1 MSVIKCLV
9 FRIICG
15 LSTGRVDA
23 DIDQTRLITG
33 TLVFYSIQR
42 SLSHLTLPFAGENW
56 SGSLEINAGQNLYF
70 LTVFVCANSFIPF
83 DRQHHGHVHAHL
95 RGHP

>member
-23 DIDQTRLITG
+23 DIDQKRLITG

-42 SLSHLTLPFAGENW
+42 SLSHLTLPFAGEN
-56 SGSLEINAGQNLYF
+56 
-70 LTVFVCANSFIPF
+70 
-83 DRQHHGHVHAHL
+83 
-95 RGHP
+95 